1 MRSGGSASEGSDVG
15 NRVVNQLLASMDGVE
30 SLDGVIIVAATNRP
44 EMIDP
49 ALLRSGRFERASR
62 TTARRWGA

>member
-1 MRSGGSASEGSDVG
+1 MRNASSGEGSDVG

-30 SLDGVIIVAATNRP
+30 SLDGVIVVAATNRP

-49 ALLRSGRFERASR
+49 AL
-62 TTARRWGA
+62 